1 MKVINLDHISAKPLL
16 PEVKKVMIEAIEK
29 DYHNPASQHKS
40 GEEAAAVLQN
50 ARESVARL
58 LNCKSP
64 KEIVF
69 TSGGTESVNHAVKG
83 VAMANE
89 DKGKHIITSN
99 IEHNAV
105 IRSLRRLKSAG
116 FAVTS
121 LPVDSSGRVKP
132 QDVANAITKDTILV
146 SVMHSNNETGTLQPI
161 EDIGKITREKKV
173 IFHTDAVDS
182 VGVLPMDVQKLG
194 VDLLSFAA
202 NTFYGPAGVGGLYIR
217 RGTRIFPLLDGGV
230 QENNKRAG
238 TENLVGIIGTGKAAE
253 LALQDMD
260 RRLMH
265 LRMLRNRL
273 LSELPIAI
281 DEYIINTHPEYSLP
295 NLVSISIKYIEGE
308 SVMLM
313 LDDENIAVSTRSACA
328 TGSLRASH
336 VLLSLGLSHADA
348 QGTLVISF
356 GIDNTEADIDTFL
369 KALKAVVTTLRD
381 ISPLYQKK
389 VSAQPNP

>member
-1 MKVINLDHISAKPLL
+1 MTVINLDHISAKPLL

-29 DYHNPASQHKS
+29 DYHNPSSQHKS
-40 GEEAAAVLQN
+40 GEEAAAVLQD

-58 LNCKSP
+58 LNCKTP

-69 TSGGTESVNHAVKG
+69 TSGGTESVNHAIKG

-89 DKGKHIITSN
+89 DKGRHIITSN

-132 QDVANAITKDTILV
+132 QDVADAITKDTILV
-146 SVMHSNNETGTLQPI
+146 SVMHSNNETGTLQPV
-161 EDIGKITREKKV
+161 EEIGKITRQKKV

-202 NTFYGPAGVGGLYIR
+202 NTFYGPTGVGGLYIR

-238 TENLVGIIGTGKAAE
+238 AENLVGIIGTGKAAK
-253 LALQDMD
+253 LALRDLD
-260 RRLMH
+260 RRLTH
-265 LRMLRNRL
+265 LRTLNNRL
-273 LSELPIAI
+273 ITELPKYI
-281 DEYIINTHPEYSLP
+281 DEYIVNTHPEHSLP
-295 NLVSISIKYIEGE
+295 NLVSFSVKYIEGE

-356 GIDNTEADIDTFL
+356 GIDNTEADIDRFL
-369 KALKAVVTTLRD
+369 KALKEVVTTLRD

-389 VSAQPNP
+389 ASAS